1 MVLQCRIASELACAF
16 LALVNSG
23 HLAGDLG
30 LMHLVLEVLVEGFEA
45 DEIAL
50 TVAAPEFHG
59 VRARLK
65 VLHQSGTVG
74 KGFLAYAALM
84 AIAVA
89 PNLAD
94 RWLVVGAFFVF

>member
-1 MVLQCRIASELACAF
+1 MVLQCLIASELACAL

-23 HLAGDLG
+23 HLAARDLG

-59 VRARLK
+59 VRTRLK
-65 VLHQSGTVG
+65 MLRQSGMVD

-84 AIAVA
+84 AI
-89 PNLAD
+89 
-94 RWLVVGAFFVF
+94 VVGAFSAL